1 MVDEYISEEEKSYI
15 FQGKIL
21 PPLYLEFLKYLREVK
36 GVARGTVHNL
46 KKPILR
52 FLMKSPPFGTKQ
64 GIKKLRE
71 PIIQKYVTETA
82 PALSWEGKKKLV
94 NSMREYFRFLHLK
107 GYISKDFSTVVP
119 SLVSYRMTTIQRG
132 LPWEKVEEL
141 LKVPDRK
148 THTGRR
154 DYAILLMFALYG
166 VRQGQLIDL
175 KMSEINWKLQT
186 IHFRAVKGGRDVV
199 VPLFPEMAEA
209 LIEYFKGGRKDAPA
223 KYQEVFLT
231 TGRGGSVVTGQ
242 RRIGRALWYMIHRRL
257 KAIGI
262 TEASE
267 VPRGPHS
274 IRHALATR
282 MIEKNQPI
290 KTISDLLGHRS
301 IETTFIYTKSDIKR
315 LRKLK
320 VEWPDSCFT
329 RGSK

>member
-1 MVDEYISEEEKSYI
+1 MVDEYISEEEKSYF
-15 FQGKIL
+15 FQGKLL
-21 PPLYLEFLKYLREVK
+21 PPLYLEFLKYSREVK
-36 GVARGTVHNL
+36 GIARGTVHNL

-52 FLMKSPPFGTKQ
+52 FLMKSPSFGTRQ

-71 PIIQKYVTETA
+71 PFIQTYVTEAA
-82 PALSWEGKKKLV
+82 PTLSWEGKKKLV
-94 NSMREYFRFLHLK
+94 NGLREYFKFLHLK
-107 GYISKDFSTVVP
+107 GYVAKDFSIVVP

-175 KMSEINWKLQT
+175 KMRDIDWRGQT

-209 LIEYFKGGRKDAPA
+209 LIEYFKGGRKDAPV

-231 TGRGGSVVTGQ
+231 TGRGGSAVTGQ

-257 KAIGI
+257 RAIGI

-267 VPRGPHS
+267 IPRGPHS

-282 MIEKNQPI
+282 MIEGNQPI

-301 IETTFIYTKSDIKR
+301 IETTFIYTKSDMKR
-315 LRKLK
+315 LRNLT
-320 VEWPDSCFT
+320 VEWPEVRSPQ
-329 RGSK
+329 GVK